1 MTKNDIIELKE
12 KIVKGYNLSQK
23 EANELSNSNEKQT
36 LYDCANELRE
46 HFCGNFI
53 DICTI
58 TNAKSGKCSEDCKW
72 CSQSSQHTSNIPIY
86 EMIEPEVAINN
97 AVESFNKG
105 VHRHSL
111 VTSGKRVSNKQ
122 LDEFIKIYNSI
133 KDKSDIKLCASF
145 GLLNKEQL
153 IKLREIGLTQYHCN
167 LETAPSFFKNLCTT
181 HTIEEKIQTIKW
193 AQEAGFTSCSGGIIG
208 MGENME
214 QRIELA
220 FALKE
225 LNVKSIPINI
235 LLPVEGTKL
244 EGQHPLTDEEIL
256 TTIAL
261 FRFINFDAHL
271 RLAGGRIM
279 IKHIEKQVLKAGINA
294 AIVGD
299 LLTTIGSSVDEDL
312 EMFTKEGFEF

>member
-1 MTKNDIIELKE
+1 MDKNNIIELKE
-12 KIVKGYNLSQK
+12 KIVKGYNITSKEALELSQTTD
-23 EANELSNSNEKQT
+23 KQT
-36 LYDCANELRE
+36 LYDSANELRL
-46 HFCGNFI
+46 HFCGKHI

-58 TNAKSGKCSEDCKW
+58 TNAKSGKCPEDCSW
-72 CSQSSQHTSNIPIY
+72 CSQSSFHKTEIPIY
-86 EMIEPEVAINN
+86 EMVEPDVAINN
-97 AVESFNKG
+97 AVESFKKG

-122 LDEFIKIYNSI
+122 LDEFIKIYESI
-133 KDKSDIKLCASF
+133 KDKSNIKLCASF
-145 GLLNKEQL
+145 GLINKEQL
-153 IKLREIGLTQYHCN
+153 LKLREAGLTQYHCN
-167 LETAPSFFKNLCTT
+167 LETAPSFFNNLCTT

-235 LLPVEGTKL
+235 LSPVEGTKL
-244 EGQHPLTDEEIL
+244 EGQHPLSDEEIL

-261 FRFINFDAHL
+261 FRFINFDANL

-312 EMFTKEGFEF
+312 EMFKKEGFEY

>member
-1 MTKNDIIELKE
+1 MIELKE
-12 KIVKGYNLSQK
+12 KIVKGYNLSQT
-23 EANELSNSNEKQT
+23 EAIELSNSEEKQT
-36 LYDCANELRE
+36 LYNCANELRE

-72 CSQSSQHTSNIPIY
+72 CSQSSSHTSNIPIY
-86 EMIEPEVAINN
+86 EMVEPDVAINN
-97 AVESFNKG
+97 AVESFKKG

-133 KDKSDIKLCASF
+133 KDKSNIKLCASF
-145 GLLNKEQL
+145 GLINKEQL

-235 LLPVEGTKL
+235 LSPVEGTKL

-256 TTIAL
+256 TTISL
-261 FRFINFDAHL
+261 FRFINYDAHL

-312 EMFTKEGFEF
+312 EMFSKEGFKF

>member
-1 MTKNDIIELKE
+1 MTKNDIIKLKE

-23 EANELSNSNEKQT
+23 EAIALSNSNEKQT
-36 LYDCANELRE
+36 LYNCANELRE

-58 TNAKSGKCSEDCKW
+58 TNAKSGKCPEDCKW
-72 CSQSSQHTSNIPIY
+72 CSQSSHHTSNIPIY

-97 AVESFNKG
+97 AVESFKKG

-111 VTSGKRVSNKQ
+111 VTSGKRVSNIQ
-122 LDEFIKIYNSI
+122 LEEFIKIYNSI

-235 LLPVEGTKL
+235 LSPVEGTKL

-261 FRFINFDAHL
+261 FRFINYDAHL

>member
-1 MTKNDIIELKE
+1 M
-12 KIVKGYNLSQK
+12 V
-23 EANELSNSNEKQT
+23 
-36 LYDCANELRE
+36 
-46 HFCGNFI
+46 
-53 DICTI
+53 
-58 TNAKSGKCSEDCKW
+58 
-72 CSQSSQHTSNIPIY
+72 
-86 EMIEPEVAINN
+86 EPDVAINN
-97 AVESFNKG
+97 AVESFKKG

-133 KDKSDIKLCASF
+133 KDKSNIKLCASF
-145 GLLNKEQL
+145 GLINKEQL

-235 LLPVEGTKL
+235 LSPVEGTKL

-256 TTIAL
+256 TTISL
-261 FRFINFDAHL
+261 FRFINYDAHL

-312 EMFTKEGFEF
+312 EMFSKEGFKF

>member
-12 KIVKGYNLSQK
+12 KIVKGYNLSQT
-23 EANELSNSNEKQT
+23 EAIELSNSEEKQT
-36 LYDCANELRE
+36 LYNCANELRE

-72 CSQSSQHTSNIPIY
+72 CSQSSSHTSNIPIY
-86 EMIEPEVAINN
+86 EMVEPDVAINN
-97 AVESFNKG
+97 AVESFKKG

-133 KDKSDIKLCASF
+133 KDKSNIKLCASF
-145 GLLNKEQL
+145 GLINKEQL

-235 LLPVEGTKL
+235 LSPVEGTKL

-256 TTIAL
+256 TTISL
-261 FRFINFDAHL
+261 FRFINYDAHL

-312 EMFTKEGFEF
+312 EMFSKEGFKF

>member
-1 MTKNDIIELKE
+1 MTKEKIIELKD
-12 KIVKGYNLSQK
+12 KIVKGYNLPQK
-23 EANELSNSNEKQT
+23 EALELSNTSEKQT
-36 LYDCANELRE
+36 LYYCANELRE
-46 HFCGNFI
+46 HFCGNHI

-58 TNAKSGKCSEDCKW
+58 TNAKSGKCPEDCKW
-72 CSQSSQHTSNIPIY
+72 CSQSSHHTSNIPIY
-86 EMIEPEVAINN
+86 EMVEHGVALNN
-97 AVESFNKG
+97 AVSSAKKG
-105 VHRHSL
+105 IHRHSL

-122 LDEFIKIYNSI
+122 LDEFIKIYN
-133 KDKSDIKLCASF
+133 DIKNNCDINLCASF
-145 GLLNKEQL
+145 GLINKEQL
-153 IKLREIGLTQYHCN
+153 LKLREVGLTQYHCN

-235 LLPVEGTKL
+235 LSPVEGTKL

-261 FRFINFDAHL
+261 FRFINYDANL

-279 IKHIEKQVLKAGINA
+279 IKHIEKQVLRAGINA

-312 EMFTKEGFEF
+312 DMFTKEGFEF